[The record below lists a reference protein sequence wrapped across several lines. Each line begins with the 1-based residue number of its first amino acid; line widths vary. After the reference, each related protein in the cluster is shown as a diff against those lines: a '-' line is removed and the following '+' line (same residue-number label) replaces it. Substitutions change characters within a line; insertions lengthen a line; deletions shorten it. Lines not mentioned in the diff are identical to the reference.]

1 MKLKILLLLLF
12 SGVIYTSF
20 LSVAE
25 YVSIALK
32 VNDIVKVVGVM
43 NIAGA
48 YGTLLI
54 SAYAFVRV
62 LCILLHWRFPNF
74 NGNYIAYTVCLV
86 ITPIL
91 TYITHVEIE
100 ANIKGYVE
108 CKDQREL
115 WSRYSSRT
123 YAKTEALCLTLK

>member
-1 MKLKILLLLLF
+1 MKKYVALVVIVLFGVF
-12 SGVIYTSF
+12 SGYYSSQNIMLTTHINEIVT
-20 LSVAE
+20 
-25 YVSIALK
+25 VS
-32 VNDIVKVVGVM
+32 GVM
-43 NIAGA
+43 NIAAA
-48 YGTLLI
+48 YAGTLL
-54 SAYAFVRV
+54 A
-62 LCILLHWRFPNF
+62 LCACSGWLAMNF
-74 NGNYIAYTVCLV
+74 NFPSPVLRDKGVIIICLV